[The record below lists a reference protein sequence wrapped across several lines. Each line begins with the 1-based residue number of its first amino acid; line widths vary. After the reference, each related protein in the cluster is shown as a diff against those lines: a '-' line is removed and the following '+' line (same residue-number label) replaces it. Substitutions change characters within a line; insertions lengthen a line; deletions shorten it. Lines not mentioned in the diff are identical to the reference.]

1 MPAAHSKTSL
11 SRRGLLGGLLHLA
24 WLTPLGMA
32 IAQVM
37 HFLRFNPP
45 TDEITQFTVGMLSGL
60 PPLPAYIEQARAWLL
75 RDELGLYA
83 VDAICTHLGCV
94 VRLDGGAGYHCDC
107 HGSRFALD
115 GSVANGPASQPLRFL
130 NLYWDTDGQLVIDR
144 ARQVDPAFRLSE
156 I

>member
-1 MPAAHSKTSL
+1 MPAARSKTSL

-24 WLTPLGMA
+24 WLTPLG
-32 IAQVM
+32 IVTAQIVR
-37 HFLRFNPP
+37 FLRFNPP
-45 TDEITQFTVGMLSGL
+45 TSEITQFAIGGPDAL
-60 PPLPAYIEQARAWLL
+60 PDLPAYIGQARAWLL

-115 GSVANGPASQPLRFL
+115 GAVVNGPATLPLHFL
-130 NLYWDTDGQLVIDR
+130 NLYWSTDGQLVIDR
-144 ARQVDPAFRLSE
+144 ARQADPTFRLSE
-156 I
+156 T